1 MSSSSSSYT
10 TNFSQYDGDERCRC
24 GRRVVMQTSLTVKN
38 PGRRFLGCTK
48 YKEKNGCNFF
58 VWINPET
65 CPRGLEYAKIMQAK
79 KEELEKQIEDLKMVT
94 ERLERGRN
102 KVEEEND
109 ALVVKLAELTEM
121 NVKLTTTIE
130 ALNAQIGARKTR
142 EIGPSYFRNII
153 VVVVIVFVIGVLM
166 SSVNHNTPK
175 EKYLYL
181 P

>member
-1 MSSSSSSYT
+1 
-10 TNFSQYDGDERCRC
+10 
-24 GRRVVMQTSLTVKN
+24 
-38 PGRRFLGCTK
+38 
-48 YKEKNGCNFF
+48 
-58 VWINPET
+58 
-65 CPRGLEYAKIMQAK
+65 MQAK
-79 KEELEKQIEDLKMVT
+79 KEELEKQVEDLKMVI
-94 ERLERGRN
+94 ERLERGRK

>member
-24 GRRVVMQTSLTVKN
+24 GRRVMMQTSLTVKN
-38 PGRRFLGCTK
+38 PERRFLGCTK

-58 VWINPET
+58 VWIDPET
-65 CPRGLEYAKIMQAK
+65 CPRGLEYAKIMQVK
-79 KEELEKQIEDLKMVT
+79 KEELEKQVEDLKMVT
-94 ERLERGRN
+94 ERLERGRK

-109 ALVVKLAELTEM
+109 ALFVKLAELTEM

-142 EIGPSYFRNII
+142 EIGPNYFRNII

>member
-1 MSSSSSSYT
+1 
-10 TNFSQYDGDERCRC
+10 
-24 GRRVVMQTSLTVKN
+24 
-38 PGRRFLGCTK
+38 
-48 YKEKNGCNFF
+48 
-58 VWINPET
+58 
-65 CPRGLEYAKIMQAK
+65 MQAK
-79 KEELEKQIEDLKMVT
+79 KEELEEQVQELKMIT
-94 ERLERGRN
+94 ERLERGRQM
-102 KVEEEND
+102 VEEQND
-109 ALVVKLAELTEM
+109 ALVVKLADLTEM

-142 EIGPSYFRNII
+142 EIGPSYVRNII